1 MAGSGP
7 PRRWWRHWLGWLL
20 AALAIYVVLA
30 YLVLPSLWRHYEH
43 QPGLE
48 SVPKTTTAA
57 DGVPGDPLNIG
68 LVAAE
73 AEVVRALLA
82 AGWQPADPIT
92 FRTSLEIAVSVLL
105 RRPDPDAPVSSEYL
119 WGRRQDLAFEKAVGG
134 SARQRHHVR
143 FWRSNELGADGR
155 PTWLGAATF
164 DRGVGFGHRT
174 GEITHHIAPDV
185 DAERDTLSKDLVDTG
200 QVTRIY
206 RVSGVGPTLWD
217 QNGEG
222 DRYYTDGDM
231 VVLVLTRD
239 SVAREQPPERLR
251 SPPAVAAKN
260 AVFGWLR
267 GWLGSW

>member
-1 MAGSGP
+1 M
-7 PRRWWRHWLGWLL
+7 LGWLL
-20 AALAIYVVLA
+20 AALAAYAVVA

-48 SVPKTTTAA
+48 SAPKTTTGG
-57 DGVPGDPLNIG
+57 DGLPGDPLNVG
-68 LVAAE
+68 LVGSE

-92 FRTSLEIAVSVLL
+92 FRTSLKIAISVLL
-105 RRPDPDAPVSSEYL
+105 RRPDPEAPVSSEYL
-119 WGRRQDLAFEKAVGG
+119 WGRRQDLAFEKSVGG

-143 FWRSNELGADGR
+143 LWRSNELGAGGR

-185 DAERDTLSKDLVDTG
+185 DAEREALDQDLMDAG
-200 QVTRIY
+200 QVTKLY
-206 RVSGVGPTLWD
+206 RVSGVGPTLWGR
-217 QNGEG
+217 NSEG

-231 VVLVLTRD
+231 VVLVLPRD
-239 SVAREQPPERLR
+239 SVPRAQPPEQLP

-260 AVFGWLR
+260 AAFAWLR
-267 GWLGSW
+267 AWLGAS